1 MKNYFSK
8 EDKINPNYMRRS
20 AKFSTFKQLN
30 LKMALEGLND
40 SNNKE
45 SRLKREDSEQPS
57 NTKKN
62 TGFDSRKFET
72 INNSNKSKV
81 TNKDNTT
88 KNIRKIPV
96 NLRNSVRTKSNTNT
110 ALPHIHI
117 NLNLNDKNKA
127 PYEKSMKYNQKTM
140 KINEKNTKLNDKVI
154 KPIFTNK
161 NNINSSNNTNLKKP
175 TSTLIKSTIIKKPSD
190 VIELTKM
197 KSQPL

>member
-62 TGFDSRKFET
+62 TS
-72 INNSNKSKV
+72 
-81 TNKDNTT
+81 
-88 KNIRKIPV
+88 
-96 NLRNSVRTKSNTNT
+96 
-110 ALPHIHI
+110 
-117 NLNLNDKNKA
+117 
-127 PYEKSMKYNQKTM
+127 
-140 KINEKNTKLNDKVI
+140 
-154 KPIFTNK
+154 
-161 NNINSSNNTNLKKP
+161 
-175 TSTLIKSTIIKKPSD
+175 
-190 VIELTKM
+190 
-197 KSQPL
+197 

>member
-8 EDKINPNYMRRS
+8 EERINPNFIRRT
-20 AKFSTFKQLN
+20 AKYNDLKQLN
-30 LKMALEGLND
+30 LKMALEGFTDSNNKQSIFKYEDSEPPSNTKKSTGLDSRKIGTTNNNNKQKVTNND
-40 SNNKE
+40 SNNK
-45 SRLKREDSEQPS
+45 
-57 NTKKN
+57 
-62 TGFDSRKFET
+62 G
-72 INNSNKSKV
+72 
-81 TNKDNTT
+81 
-88 KNIRKIPV
+88 IRKIQV

-110 ALPHIHI
+110 ALPHIY
-117 NLNLNDKNKA
+117 LNLNDKNKA